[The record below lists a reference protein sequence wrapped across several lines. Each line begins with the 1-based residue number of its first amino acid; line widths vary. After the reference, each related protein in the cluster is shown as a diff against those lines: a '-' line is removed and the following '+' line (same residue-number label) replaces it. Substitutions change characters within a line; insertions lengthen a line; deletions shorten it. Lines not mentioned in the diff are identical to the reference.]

1 MYGLYSDL
9 PQEKTGSGVSVEK
22 VEVKQHS
29 WAVPRLK
36 PSLKKSSAPVGAQ
49 DTILASRGSG
59 LADLRSAPK
68 DGRRLRH
75 AYCAPA
81 NTSSLPSIRP
91 QKVIDS

>member
-9 PQEKTGSGVSVEK
+9 PQEKTGSGVPVEK

-36 PSLKKSSAPVGAQ
+36 PSLKKSTTPAGAQ
-49 DTILASRGSG
+49 ESTLASRGSG
-59 LADLRSAPK
+59 LADPRSVSK

-75 AYCAPA
+75 AF
-81 NTSSLPSIRP
+81 
-91 QKVIDS
+91 